1 MLREANGKLIWQ
13 AEGDYPSYCIG
24 RIEYLKTV
32 NGVKATLY
40 VDTNNVHCINN
51 EDTLNLALHYDY
63 GMTEAIW
70 NNKETI
76 SPLCVLRAANNV
88 VKAYFGKDELDAFE
102 HYKMYTMLYDKNLFY
117 VDMVFMC
124 ASLAESDDN
133 IKDRCYVIVTPRE

>member
-40 VDTNNVHCINN
+40 VDTNNIHCNN
-51 EDTLNLALHYDY
+51 KEDSFTLALHYDY
-63 GMTEAIW
+63 RMSGAIW
-70 NNKETI
+70 DSKETI
-76 SPLCVLRAANNV
+76 SPLCVLRAAQNV
-88 VKAYFGKDELDAFE
+88 VKAYFGKDELDAYE
-102 HYKMYTMLYDKNLFY
+102 HYKMYTMLYDMNYFY

-124 ASLAESDDN
+124 ASLDESDDN
-133 IKDRCYVIVTPRE
+133 IKDRCYVVVTTRE